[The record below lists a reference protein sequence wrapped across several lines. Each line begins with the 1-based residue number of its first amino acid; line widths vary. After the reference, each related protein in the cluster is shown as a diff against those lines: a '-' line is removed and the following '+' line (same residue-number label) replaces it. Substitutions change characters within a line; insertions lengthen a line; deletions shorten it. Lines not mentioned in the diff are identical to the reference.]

1 MILIKLTMEIKNIS
15 QNKFSSLIKGSNFES
30 AILPLG
36 SIEQHGDH
44 LPFSTDTLIVEY
56 ISNIVST
63 KFEAFLLPSIFY
75 GVSYEHEPLFNVSI
89 DYSILVDFI
98 SCICQSLS
106 AHGIKRMYI
115 INGHHGNI
123 GLLQYVG
130 QNLLSKYGI
139 NSDFFY
145 FINYWQMLETGFDHA
160 GKVETSI
167 MMAIYPDLVNMD
179 LAKAGLDT
187 NGQEL
192 GSLYKLGT
200 NMSINNPAG
209 FMKFTKNGIWGN
221 PFNANATEGRKMI
234 SHVIEKI
241 LALITD
247 SNYR

>member
-1 MILIKLTMEIKNIS
+1 MEIKNIS
-15 QNKFSSLIKGSNFES
+15 QNKFSSLIKDFNFES

-44 LPFSTDTLIVEY
+44 LPFSTDTLIVEH
-56 ISNIVST
+56 ISNIVSI
-63 KFEAFLLPSIFY
+63 KSKAFLLPSLFY

-89 DYSILVDFI
+89 DYNILVDFI
-98 SCICQSLS
+98 SCICESLS
-106 AHGIKRMYI
+106 MHGIKRIYV

-130 QNLLSKYGI
+130 QNLLSKYAM

-160 GKVETSI
+160 GEVETSI
-167 MMAIYPDLVNMD
+167 MMALHPNLVRMD
-179 LAKAGLDT
+179 LAKTGLDT
-187 NGQEL
+187 KGQES

-221 PFNANATEGRKMI
+221 PFNANAIEGKKML
-234 SHVIEKI
+234 SQVIEKI
-241 LALITD
+241 LSLITD
-247 SNYR
+247 PKYK

>member
-1 MILIKLTMEIKNIS
+1 MEIKNLS
-15 QNKFSSLIKGSNFES
+15 QNKFSRLIKDFNLES

-44 LPFSTDTLIVEY
+44 LPFSTDTLIVEH

-63 KFEAFLLPSIFY
+63 KSKAFLLPSLFY
-75 GVSYEHEPLFNVSI
+75 GVSYEHEPLFNISI
-89 DYSILVDFI
+89 DYNVLVDLI

-106 AHGIKRMYI
+106 VQGIKRIYV

-130 QNLLSKYGI
+130 QNLSSKYAI

-160 GKVETSI
+160 GELETSI
-167 MMAIYPDLVNMD
+167 MMAIHPNLVNMD

-187 NGQEL
+187 KGQEV

-209 FMKFTKNGIWGN
+209 FMKFTKNGIWGD
-221 PFNANATEGRKMI
+221 PFKANATEGKKML
-234 SHVIEKI
+234 SQVIEKI
-241 LALITD
+241 LTLITD
-247 SNYR
+247 YNYR